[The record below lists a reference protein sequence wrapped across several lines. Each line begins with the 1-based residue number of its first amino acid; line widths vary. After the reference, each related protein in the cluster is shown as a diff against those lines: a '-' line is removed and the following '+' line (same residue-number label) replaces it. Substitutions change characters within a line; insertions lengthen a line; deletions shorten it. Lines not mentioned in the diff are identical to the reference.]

1 MSFDSKTLEKYHQL
15 LGVFGLTQNDTAVYA
30 HLIKLGDSA
39 AVGKISLGTALHRQ
53 YVYNSIEKLQKLKL
67 IEELKDGKR
76 FKYRA
81 LPLYQIEKIA
91 KDYMEKSKEAIRE
104 LSLVSAV
111 KDQQDIEYHLG
122 ERKVMDFE
130 ENLIENLPENEVQ
143 YIIGGAS
150 EEFIRF
156 FGKRYFEMAKVAKK
170 KGLRSYFIG
179 CEQEREW
186 LCRAQQ
192 ENPLF
197 EFRILKNF
205 PKTLVETVVRLD
217 SVTIYNF
224 ATPPLVY
231 VIKSK
236 VISQDYKKH
245 FDMLWEMS
253 SSSATKMP

>member
-1 MSFDSKTLEKYHQL
+1 MSTALETIEKYHKL
-15 LGVFGLTQNDTAVYA
+15 LGVFGLTQNDTAVYV
-30 HLIKLGDSA
+30 HLIKFGDPV
-39 AVGKISLGTALHRQ
+39 AVGKISIGTGLHRQ

-91 KDYMEKSKEAIRE
+91 KDYIEKGKEAVHE
-104 LSLVSAV
+104 LSLISAV
-111 KDQQDIEYHLG
+111 KDEQDIEYYLG

-179 CEQEREW
+179 CEEERDW
-186 LCRAQQ
+186 LGRAQK

-205 PKTLVETVVRLD
+205 PKTVVETVVRFD

-224 ATPPLVY
+224 AKPPLVY

-236 VISQDYKKH
+236 VISQDYKKY
-245 FDMLWEMS
+245 FNMLWEM
-253 SSSATKMP
+253 AEEGK

>member
-1 MSFDSKTLEKYHQL
+1 MSIDLKTLEKYHTL
-15 LGVFGLTQNDTAVYA
+15 LGIFGLTQNDTSVYVHLVKSGEAV
-30 HLIKLGDSA
+30 
-39 AVGKISLGTALHRQ
+39 AVGKISLGTGLHRQ
-53 YVYNSIEKLQKLKL
+53 YVYNSIEKLEKLKL

-91 KDYMEKSKEAIRE
+91 KDYIEKSKEAMHE
-104 LSLVSAV
+104 LSLISAV
-111 KDQQDIEYHLG
+111 KDEQDIEYYLG

-156 FGKRYFEMAKVAKK
+156 FGKRYFDMAKVAKK

-179 CEQEREW
+179 CEEEREW
-186 LCRAQQ
+186 LGRAQK

-205 PKTLVETVVRLD
+205 PKTVVETVVRFD

-224 ATPPLVY
+224 AKPPLVY

-245 FDMLWEMS
+245 FDMLWGLAGEG
-253 SSSATKMP
+253 K

>member
-1 MSFDSKTLEKYHQL
+1 MSLDPKTLEKYHTL
-15 LGVFGLTQNDTAVYA
+15 LGVFGLTQNDTAVYV
-30 HLIKLGDSA
+30 HLIKSGDPV

-53 YVYNSIEKLQKLKL
+53 YVYNSIEKLEKLKF
-67 IEELKDGKR
+67 IEELKDSKR

-91 KDYMEKSKEAIRE
+91 KKYIEKGKEAVHE
-104 LSLVSAV
+104 LGLISAV
-111 KDQQDIEYHLG
+111 KDEQDIEYYLG

-156 FGKRYFEMAKVAKK
+156 FGQRYFEMAKVAKQK
-170 KGLRSYFIG
+170 KLKSYFIG
-179 CEQEREW
+179 CEEEREW
-186 LCRAQQ
+186 LKRAQK

-197 EFRILKNF
+197 QFRILKNF
-205 PKTLVETVVRLD
+205 PKTVVETVVRFD

-224 ATPPLVY
+224 AKPPLVY

-245 FDMLWEMS
+245 FDMLWEM
-253 SSSATKMP
+253 AGEGK